1 MFTPHLIEAN
11 NPGPMTGRGNNTY
24 LIIGSTGTA
33 ALIDA
38 GVGEP
43 RHLAALAREL
53 EGSRAHLDDVLVT
66 HAHADHAGG
75 APSLAAAHPR
85 AGFRK
90 FPWPDE
96 DNQYHVR
103 WEPLGDHDRLH
114 VGGEE
119 IIVLHTP
126 GHSPDHLAFW
136 HPPSATVFTGDLVV
150 RGSSVMIESSRG
162 GDLTQYLASLERILA
177 LEPRQL
183 LPAHG
188 DVITDPAP
196 LLTQYL
202 AHRRAREAQVL
213 AALAAGRDSV
223 QAIADY
229 IYDGLAPAL
238 RPAAEENVRA
248 HLHKLE
254 AEGRA
259 FETNDRWKL

>member
-1 MFTPHLIEAN
+1 VFNPILIEAN

-24 LIIGSTGTA
+24 LIIGSAGTA
-33 ALIDA
+33 ALVDA

-43 RHLAALAREL
+43 RHLAEIAREL
-53 EGSRAHLDDVLVT
+53 DGRRARLDDVLVT
-66 HAHADHAGG
+66 HAHADHATG
-75 APSLAAAHPR
+75 APSLAAAHAHAR
-85 AGFRK
+85 FLK

-96 DNQYHVR
+96 DDRYGVR
-103 WEPLGDHDRLH
+103 WEPLGDGDRLH

-136 HPPSATVFTGDLVV
+136 HQSSATVFTGDLVA
-150 RGSSVMIESSRG
+150 RGSSVMIESTRG
-162 GDLTQYLASLERILA
+162 GDLRQYLASLERILS

-188 DVITDPAP
+188 DAITDPAP
-196 LLTQYL
+196 LLIQYL
-202 AHRRAREAQVL
+202 AHRRAREKQVL
-213 AALAAGRDSV
+213 EALAARRDSV

-248 HLHKLE
+248 HLRKLE

-259 FETNDRWKL
+259 FETNDRWKP